1 MKIVSPWATSITL
14 KTGQFNEHMDK
25 AIIPSVVLEHKMCI
39 FAIALLSPLEKRH
52 DPAHLN
58 KLETHSSKG
67 MFEIV
72 VVLHKKIFFSIFFS
86 VFLLFRYH
94 LSLKTRNDPLF

>member
-1 MKIVSPWATSITL
+1 MSPWATSITL

-39 FAIALLSPLEKRH
+39 FAITLLSPLEKRH

-58 KLETHSSKG
+58 KLESHSSNG

-72 VVLHKKIFFSIFFS
+72 VVLYKKIFFQFFQCIFVIS
-86 VFLLFRYH
+86 
-94 LSLKTRNDPLF
+94 LSSQLENKA

>member
-1 MKIVSPWATSITL
+1 MKIVSPWATSITF
-14 KTGQFNEHMDK
+14 KTGQLNEHMDK

-39 FAIALLSPLEKRH
+39 LAIALLSPLEKRH

-72 VVLHKKIFFSIFFS
+72 VVLYEKIFFSIFLVYFCYFAIIS
-86 VFLLFRYH
+86 A
-94 LSLKTRNDPLF
+94 

>member
-72 VVLHKKIFFSIFFS
+72 VVLYKKIFFQFFQCIFVIS
-86 VFLLFRYH
+86 
-94 LSLKTRNDPLF
+94 LSSQLENKA